1 MKKFCYVN
9 RSKYR
14 KLGKPEISYIL
25 EKTLVLSTIC
35 STCKNKNEKTFREEE
50 SIEIIKILDLINNV
64 EDYYLYIYIYIYIY
78 I

>member
-35 STCKNKNEKTFREEE
+35 STCKNKMKKHLEK
-50 SIEIIKILDLINNV
+50 KNPLK
-64 EDYYLYIYIYIYIY
+64 
-78 I
+78 